1 MDGVGG
7 PKGDSAGI
15 AARSS
20 GHGSVSNLA
29 VALKGEGPVS
39 QLTLVAG
46 TRPQSGPLNA
56 NLTATLTRLLNVG
69 WRPLTR
75 VTATPGGAH
84 AGRFSRR
91 YAPLSR
97 PRPSPGVTSGLP
109 LGHRCASG
117 LTTLPASADRALD
130 QVR

>member
-46 TRPQSGPLNA
+46 TRPQTVMLNA
-56 NLTATLTRLLNVG
+56 SLTAALTVSDR
-69 WRPLTR
+69 
-75 VTATPGGAH
+75 
-84 AGRFSRR
+84 GRC
-91 YAPLSR
+91 
-97 PRPSPGVTSGLP
+97 GVI
-109 LGHRCASG
+109 
-117 LTTLPASADRALD
+117 PAKR
-130 QVR
+130 